1 MSLNVVLTSGKTSF
15 QNYFSDPMILPKNG
29 QIALTK
35 ASMVIPIFI
44 QNILR
49 VPQIAVGNRGDE
61 CLRVC
66 IDGINHGITW
76 TELFNAYASYE
87 RILQWEPS
95 LDANRFFSGQYE
107 MWTNNYAYFENVPAQ
122 VGDGDKPKI
131 SWVIAKAITTKYQF
145 YNAVDCSD
153 YDDAPIGLGAET
165 TGDPNITIIR
175 PAHGA
180 NPAITYNNVGL
191 HCSKKINTK
200 INISYASYKR
210 TELVPLNG
218 DLSAV
223 GDRANFTWTPVGTIL
238 TSVAVVGEGCMACGN
253 EIDVELNGGFI
264 ACRPNNVAVGTNNMA
279 FGISIVGDGNSA
291 SDQWQPLGT
300 YSPDLIDVGLEFAT
314 DVSTG
319 NHVYRIIDGQIKNN
333 VYTGAVGAGFT
344 SPNFRPTQKVCRY
357 DNNND
362 SFAILIKRGNIIN
375 GTYEYTF
382 TILMGVDGNNIST
395 YTQVYQSK
403 FTLNNSAIKIM
414 PLFMSDE
421 NTAGNEFKSIQYI
434 TSGADTI
441 QQGQNIFNRNYSTTN
456 TVSIQPV
463 LDGRNNQEINWWS
476 AIGLHSYHQTTAGE
490 INQTKIEVNYDGTP
504 LNKNITWKSNYK
516 DEDNSN
522 TNVSYYWIGKNKL
535 KDFYRLDPVSQTWV
549 VNTISAIVF
558 LPKYLNIY
566 CLNLTLKN
574 FSGSYS
580 ALTGSETNT
589 GENRLVGT
597 VPLKIED
604 TTAPQDLEIFY
615 ETYNP
620 YYRPLNNPD
629 NYSLNE
635 FIIEIS
641 FKDFLTDQRKT
652 IDEILGV
659 LKLELNIRRGAD
671 INVNKVMGLQGLLP
685 YI

>member
-1 MSLNVVLTSGKTSF
+1 MSLNVVLTADKTSF
-15 QNYFSDPMILPKNG
+15 QNHFSDPMILPKNA

-35 ASMVIPIFI
+35 ASMTIPIFI

-76 TELFNAYASYE
+76 TELFTAYASYE

-165 TGDPNITIIR
+165 TGDPNITITR
-175 PAHGA
+175 VAHGA

-210 TELVPLNG
+210 TELAPSDG

-223 GDRANFTWTPVGTIL
+223 GDRANFLWTGVGTIL

-264 ACRPNNVAVGTNNMA
+264 ACRPNNVALGTNNMA

-357 DNNND
+357 DNDND

-414 PLFMSDE
+414 PLFMSGE
-421 NTAGNEFKSIQYI
+421 NTGGNEFKSIQYI
-434 TSGADTI
+434 QSGADTI

-456 TVSIQPV
+456 IVSIQPV

-490 INQTKIEVNYDGTP
+490 INQTKIKVNYDGTP

-522 TNVSYYWIGKNKL
+522 TNISYYWIGKNKL
-535 KDFYRLDPVSQTWV
+535 KDFYRLDPISQTWV
-549 VNTISAIVF
+549 VNTISALVF
-558 LPKYLNIY
+558 LPKTLNIY

-574 FSGSYS
+574 FSGSYNG
-580 ALTGSETNT
+580 LVGSDTNT
-589 GENRLVGT
+589 GEDRLLGT
-597 VPLKIED
+597 IPVKIND
-604 TTAPQDLEIFY
+604 STTPQDLQIFY

-641 FKDFLTDQRKT
+641 YKDFLTDQRKT
-652 IDEILGV
+652 IDDILGV
-659 LKLELNIRRGAD
+659 LKVELNIRRGAD
-671 INVNKVMGLQGLLP
+671 PNVKKVMGVSGLLP